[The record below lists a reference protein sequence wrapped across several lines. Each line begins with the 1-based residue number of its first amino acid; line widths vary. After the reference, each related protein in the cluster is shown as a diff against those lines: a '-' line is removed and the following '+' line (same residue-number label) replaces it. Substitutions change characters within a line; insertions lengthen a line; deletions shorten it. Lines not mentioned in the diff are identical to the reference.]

1 MQSHKVCAQRSEVL
15 LDIFLMKY
23 IRSRKFRALGIL
35 VASAMAIA
43 TATTVLA
50 TPYQHVGADT
60 TGTDMTGP
68 AMGTDGS
75 GTDGSSGS
83 HGGNTNELRHRSN
96 PFETPQVKVLILQL
110 LQAYQVAKTS
120 NNFSTY
126 NSTTLPA
133 YKAQLLALG
142 VRVIVPNRPSLTSP
156 KPTLKGTDQSGSSF
170 DRKGQPQF
178 VAVYSRNSGARPAH
192 TYSLW

>member
-1 MQSHKVCAQRSEVL
+1 MKSHKVCAQRSEVL
-15 LDIFLMKY
+15 HDIFLMKY
-23 IRSRKFRALGIL
+23 IHFRKFRALGIL

-43 TATTVLA
+43 TATPALA

-68 AMGTDGS
+68 AMGTDSSGPDGS
-75 GTDGSSGS
+75 GGS
-83 HGGNTNELRHRSN
+83 HSGNTPAPKHLSN
-96 PFETPQVKVLILQL
+96 PFEPPQVKVLILQL
-110 LQAYQVAKTS
+110 RQAHHAAKTS

-156 KPTLKGTDQSGSSF
+156 KPELQ
-170 DRKGQPQF
+170 GQPQF